1 MKNRG
6 LLGGGGVEGNKD
18 QRKTVRDRI
27 GIMQRDINLMNIA
40 NGS

>member
-6 LLGGGGVEGNKD
+6 FGEGGGGNQD
-18 QRKTVRDRI
+18 QRRTVRARI